1 MDYQGRNIDCHRSEM
16 NLEARTIDCQRNEM
30 DYQGIYCQRRNMKL
44 PRKNVDPQ
52 RKRINF
58 PRRSIIDHQKRNMDC
73 KINEENIYSEPV
85 FDDDSTY
92 EDQRMTDHGDRSVSN
107 QKLNNKSRM
116 KVLETIPPNYV
127 ILVPKNHHGEG
138 VIPCTLVPR
147 EMVANMLH
155 VLREGAEEE
164 TYEETR
170 KNTDTNY
177 KDDIIEHFPTV
188 TKSSNDMN
196 AEKTPSVENEVDDYI
211 EYSSG
216 NAGYT
221 ESVYE
226 EHIEHGKVWSKL
238 LLLNF
243 LYFISV

>member
-1 MDYQGRNIDCHRSEM
+1 MNRFHEM
-16 NLEARTIDCQRNEM
+16 IF
-30 DYQGIYCQRRNMKL
+30 G
-44 PRKNVDPQ
+44 
-52 RKRINF
+52 
-58 PRRSIIDHQKRNMDC
+58 
-73 KINEENIYSEPV
+73 
-85 FDDDSTY
+85 
-92 EDQRMTDHGDRSVSN
+92 DQSLSN

-177 KDDIIEHFPTV
+177 KDDRIEHFPTV

-196 AEKTPSVENEVDDYI
+196 AEKTPSDEKEVDEHI

-221 ESVYE
+221 EPVYE
-226 EHIEHGKVWSKL
+226 EHIEHTKVRSNKITAE
-238 LLLNF
+238 F
-243 LYFISV
+243 LINYFSITGHWQTLSLKQVWTSGTPQNTEENTSLREVPPRFLSF